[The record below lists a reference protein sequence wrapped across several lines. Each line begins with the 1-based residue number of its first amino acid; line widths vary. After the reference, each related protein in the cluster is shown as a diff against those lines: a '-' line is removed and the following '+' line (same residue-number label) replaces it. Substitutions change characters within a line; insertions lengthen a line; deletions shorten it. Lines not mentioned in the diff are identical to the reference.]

1 MAKLSR
7 DKGKRGELEVVALL
21 KKHGFEARRGQQFRG
36 GSDSPDVIHNIEGIF
51 IEVKLRQALNIYAAL
66 EQANEEKPE
75 GDSVLL
81 FHRKNNKR
89 WLVTCDAD
97 EYLDLLEQAKRWNP
111 WSGLKKESSN
121 AE

>member
-1 MAKLSR
+1 MSKLSR

-89 WLVTCDAD
+89 WLVTCDA
-97 EYLDLLEQAKRWNP
+97 EEFLVLMEELY
-111 WSGLKKESSN
+111 N